1 MTARHLPCTRHAPPV
16 HPHRTLWLGIVNL
29 CAIGWLAACAPAPT
43 DDPQL
48 LRNPT
53 VPIGAISRF
62 DAARFDGKWRVERA
76 GAGEWALAG
85 FEIAN
90 DQWQERSET
99 EATRDARVTQLGRG
113 ILELAY
119 DDTTTRNLWV
129 VWIDPDHNTAALGNP
144 DGQFGFVVTRVG
156 KRRVD
161 QIRAAEQ
168 VLDFNGY
175 RTATWARIQ

>member
-1 MTARHLPCTRHAPPV
+1 MTGCHPPCTRRAPPV
-16 HPHRTLWLGIVNL
+16 HPHRTLWLLIINL
-29 CAIGWLAACAPAPT
+29 CAIGWLAACAPAPS

-62 DAARFDGKWRVERA
+62 EEARFDGRWQVERA

-85 FEIAN
+85 FEVAGGR
-90 DQWQERSET
+90 WQELSAT
-99 EATRDARVTQLGRG
+99 GATRDGRVKPLGRG
-113 ILELAY
+113 ILEITY
-119 DDTTTRNLWV
+119 EDTTTRDLWV

-144 DGQFGFVVTRVG
+144 DGRFGFVVTRVG
-156 KRRVD
+156 KRRAD

-175 RTATWARIQ
+175 RTETWATVQ